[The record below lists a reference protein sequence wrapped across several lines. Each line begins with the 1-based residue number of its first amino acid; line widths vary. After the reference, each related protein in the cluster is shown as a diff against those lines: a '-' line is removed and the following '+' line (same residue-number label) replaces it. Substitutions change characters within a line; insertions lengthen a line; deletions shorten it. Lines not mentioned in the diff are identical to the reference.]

1 MKLIGRNARLA
12 GGRRKRIHA
21 SDMLESPASA
31 TPTANP
37 SAKRI
42 LIVDDHP
49 VFRIGLAD
57 LVSRHPDLAVCGQA
71 DAAPVALERMRALKP
86 DLAIVDI
93 SLGGTNGIELIKMM
107 KAEVPRLPILVISVH
122 DESLYALRALRAGA
136 LGYLMKA
143 EAAQHV
149 VAAIRRVLEGR
160 IFVTP
165 RFADQLIFKSIQS
178 IESGSGD
185 PVDQL
190 SDREFEVLELLGK
203 GENTR
208 TVANLLNLSVK
219 TIETHR
225 AHIKEKLGFKD
236 SSEMIRFA
244 IDWVAQRD
252 LNQQSS

>member
-1 MKLIGRNARLA
+1 MT
-12 GGRRKRIHA
+12 
-21 SDMLESPASA
+21 ESPAS
-31 TPTANP
+31 TTSIANP

-57 LVSRHPDLAVCGQA
+57 LVSQQPDLVVCGHA
-71 DAAPVALERMRALKP
+71 DAAPAALERMRALKP

-107 KAEVPRLPILVISVH
+107 KAEVPRLPILVLSVH

-143 EAAQHV
+143 EAVQHV
-149 VAAIRRVLEGR
+149 VAAIRRVLEGK

-165 RFADQLIFKSIQS
+165 RFADHLIFKSIQS
-178 IESGSGD
+178 VESGSGD

-190 SDREFEVLELLGK
+190 SDREIEVLELLGK

-208 TVANLLNLSVK
+208 SVAKLLNLSVK

-225 AHIKEKLGFKD
+225 AHIKEKLGLKD

-244 IDWVAQRD
+244 IDWVAQRE
-252 LNQQSS
+252 LH

>member
-1 MKLIGRNARLA
+1 MP
-12 GGRRKRIHA
+12 
-21 SDMLESPASA
+21 ESSREAA
-31 TPTANP
+31 P
-37 SAKRI
+37 SGKPSSKRI

-57 LVSRHPDLAVCGQA
+57 LISQQPDLSVCGHA
-71 DAAPVALERMRALKP
+71 DAAPAALEQMRNLKP

-107 KAEVPRLPILVISVH
+107 KAEVPRLPILVLSVH
-122 DESLYALRALRAGA
+122 DESLYAHRALKAGA

-143 EAAQHV
+143 EAARHV
-149 VAAIRRVLEGR
+149 VTAIRRVVEGK
-160 IFVTP
+160 IFVSP

-178 IESGSGD
+178 PESGTGD

-190 SDREFEVLELLGK
+190 SDRELEVLELLGK

-208 TVANLLNLSVK
+208 SVASLLNLSVK

-225 AHIKEKLGFKD
+225 AHIKEKLGFRD

-244 IDWVAQRD
+244 VEWVAQRE
-252 LNQQSS
+252 LG

>member
-1 MKLIGRNARLA
+1 MP
-12 GGRRKRIHA
+12 
-21 SDMLESPASA
+21 ESPVEP
-31 TPTANP
+31 TPPAKP

-42 LIVDDHP
+42 LVVDDHP

-57 LVSRHPDLAVCGQA
+57 LVSQQPDLAVCGHA
-71 DAAPVALERMRALKP
+71 DAAPIALERMRTLKP

-107 KAEVPRLPILVISVH
+107 KAEMPRLPILVLSVH

-149 VAAIRRVLEGR
+149 VSAIRRVLEGK
-160 IFVTP
+160 IFVSP

-178 IESGSGD
+178 PESGTGD

-190 SDREFEVLELLGK
+190 SDRELEVLELLGK

-208 TVANLLNLSVK
+208 SVASLLNLSVK
-219 TIETHR
+219 TIE
-225 AHIKEKLGFKD
+225 AHKTNAMRKLGIRSRIEIVRYALLQGWLQD
-236 SSEMIRFA
+236 S
-244 IDWVAQRD
+244 
-252 LNQQSS
+252 